1 MALIE
6 KNRVIGLRGRNTTRM
21 QASKILRARVSFP
34 AVLSKVKKLLLHMS
48 TLRRSAIVTACL
60 AVFSVSIV
68 PRASGQFEDRLVREG
83 YYYTPDGFGNSPAQ
97 ACSKRVPVTHDLPCN
112 IQEGYQYIFTGSV
125 LSASA
130 VSESDARLLLAPEEV
145 FYGTPGSQ
153 MTVFLHQG
161 PCPENIKPGDR
172 WVFYVYRNEN
182 TQELYS
188 FAGGAS
194 GPLQDRQE
202 DIALLRRM
210 MRLDGSGLIM
220 GYVES
225 VAKSE
230 KIVTS
235 LPIPNHKVLAR
246 EVPGGTEY
254 AATTD
259 KEGDYEFEPL
269 PPGLYKLSANTETG
283 LWAEEGYINVRAQG
297 CAIAGFKMHP
307 DASLSGHVSRDNG
320 DPAMLQSVEIIPVSG
335 GDPTFVIADE
345 NGNFQVRGLSPGLYW
360 VGVPTH
366 PYSEGPAA
374 YEKIYYPGVQDRSRA
389 IPLEVGSSER
399 QIHIDFQ
406 VPSASTPFQRFILG
420 GK

>member
-1 MALIE
+1 
-6 KNRVIGLRGRNTTRM
+6 
-21 QASKILRARVSFP
+21 
-34 AVLSKVKKLLLHMS
+34 MS

-60 AVFSVSIV
+60 VVFSLSIV
-68 PRASGQFEDRLVREG
+68 LGASGQVEDRPVREG
-83 YYYTPDGFGNSPAQ
+83 YFYTLDGFENSPEQ
-97 ACSKRVPVTHDLPCN
+97 ACSKRVPVTHDPPCN

-145 FYGTPGSQ
+145 FYGRPGSQ
-153 MTVFLHQG
+153 MTVVLHQG
-161 PCPENIKPGDR
+161 TCPENIKPGDR
-172 WVFYVYRNEN
+172 WVFYVYRNDE

-194 GPLQDRQE
+194 GPLDDRQE

-225 VAKSE
+225 VVKSE

-235 LPIPNHKVLAR
+235 LPISNHKVLAR

-254 AATTD
+254 VATTN
-259 KEGDYEFEPL
+259 KEGDYEFPSL
-269 PPGLYKLSANTETG
+269 PPGLYKLSANTAPG
-283 LWAEEGYINVRAQG
+283 LWADEGYINLRAQG

-307 DASLSGHVSRDNG
+307 DVSLSGHVTRDNG
-320 DPAMLQSVEIIPVSG
+320 DPAVLQSVEIIPVSG
-335 GDPTFVIADE
+335 GAPMSVMADE
-345 NGNFQVRGLSPGLYW
+345 SGNFQARGLSPGLYW
-360 VGVPTH
+360 VGVSIH
-366 PYSEGPAA
+366 DFAKGSAA
-374 YEKIYYPGVQDRSRA
+374 DEKIYYPGVQDRSRA
-389 IPLEVGSSER
+389 IALEVGSSEKH
-399 QIHIDFQ
+399 INIDFQ
-406 VPSASTPFQRFILG
+406 VPSASTPFQRLILG